1 MTAKLRLRLRP
12 SELVNKFTIS
22 EVYKLLLQVHYC
34 TALGG
39 LKKMRFYGF
48 AVAVGVITL
57 GACAGGEK
65 SPADTTHVAVDT
77 SAATTTTTTTS
88 PAGGATATTGGAATA
103 APITGKTITVNM
115 VGDAKGYR
123 FEPANVSVK
132 QGDGI
137 KFVVVS
143 GGPHNV
149 AFDPATV
156 PADSKSQLDA
166 NMGTDKMAEL
176 SSAMKTNAGE
186 SVTVSFA
193 NIKPGQYPY
202 HCVPH
207 LALGMKGVITVQ

>member
-1 MTAKLRLRLRP
+1 
-12 SELVNKFTIS
+12 
-22 EVYKLLLQVHYC
+22 
-34 TALGG
+34 
-39 LKKMRFYGF
+39 MRFHGF
-48 AVAVGVITL
+48 AVAVGAIAL

-65 SPADTTHVAVDT
+65 KPADTTHVAVDT
-77 SAATTTTTTTS
+77 TAASTTTTTTGTS
-88 PAGGATATTGGAATA
+88 TTTSGAGTM
-103 APITGKTITVNM
+103 APITGKTHEVKM

-123 FEPANVSVK
+123 FEPANITVK

-156 PADSKSQLDA
+156 PSDVKGQLDA
-166 NMGTDKMAEL
+166 NMGSDKMGEL
-176 SSAMKTNAGE
+176 SSNMKMNAGE

-193 NIKPGQYPY
+193 NIKAGQYPY

-207 LALGMKGVITVQ
+207 LALNMKGVITVQ